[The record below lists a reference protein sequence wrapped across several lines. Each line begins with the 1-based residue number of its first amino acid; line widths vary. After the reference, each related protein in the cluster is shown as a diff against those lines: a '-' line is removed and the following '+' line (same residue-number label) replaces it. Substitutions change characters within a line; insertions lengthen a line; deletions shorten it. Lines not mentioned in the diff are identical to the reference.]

1 MQENISQIERQKR
14 FVIRFLYW
22 GIMIGTLLFLGKYL
36 IPVLFPFMIAFIVA
50 GMLNKPIHYISKKL
64 WNPAFS
70 WKIFNS
76 CSVSVYDCFYCSR
89 NVE

>member
-22 GIMIGTLLFLGKYL
+22 GIMIG
-36 IPVLFPFMIAFIVA
+36 
-50 GMLNKPIHYISKKL
+50 
-64 WNPAFS
+64 NPAFS

>member
-64 WNPAFS
+64 
-70 WKIFNS
+70 KIKRRTA
-76 CSVSVYDCFYCSR
+76 SR
-89 NVE
+89 FHGVLFIL

>member
-36 IPVLFPFMIAFIVA
+36 IPVPVSYTHLNPDIRNYCYLSMLF
-50 GMLNKPIHYISKKL
+50 LKT
-64 WNPAFS
+64 
-70 WKIFNS
+70 
-76 CSVSVYDCFYCSR
+76 YDDLS
-89 NVE
+89 E